1 MYNAASAAEALAF
14 QFQRCFCR
22 KSISFPFPKLPLR
35 QGSEKR
41 HRKNELFYV
50 FRLSHTIK
58 KSLKSNFFEK
68 VVFFDASKRSKR
80 LKGEKSFQLGS
91 AWRLAAP
98 AALLIFEKGL

>member
-41 HRKNELFYV
+41 HRKTSFFMFFG
-50 FRLSHTIK
+50 FRV
-58 KSLKSNFFEK
+58 EK

-80 LKGEKSFQLGS
+80 LKGEKSFS
-91 AWRLAAP
+91 A
-98 AALLIFEKGL
+98 GLHGG

>member
-41 HRKNELFYV
+41 HRKTSFFMFFG
-50 FRLSHTIK
+50 FRI
-58 KSLKSNFFEK
+58 EK

-80 LKGEKSFQLGS
+80 LKGEKILPLGCMEATCSDGPFSFL
-91 AWRLAAP
+91 R
-98 AALLIFEKGL
+98 KVKYK